1 MAHKPKRVGFQLD
14 MTPLVDV
21 AFLLLTFFMFTAKF
35 KSDAENEQKFEIK
48 RPVASADT
56 TRLPEVGTAL
66 VKVAIDIK
74 TGDTVMFYAVSNE
87 KDRAPI
93 YSQVPGLSPENAA
106 RQAQVQVQDTV
117 VLESGA
123 RNAEAEW
130 EDQVRRR
137 CRQAHQLRQDR
148 AGDEHLPIAGGDDLQ
163 LRDRSR
169 IQRRIGRPSR
179 PMPMDVRRNTKTMTI
194 RRIHRWLV
202 QI

>member
-117 VLESGA
+117 VLGNLVLATRKQNGKTKFAVDADKRINFGRIEQVMNTFRSQGATIFNFVTVRESS
-123 RNAEAEW
+123 
-130 EDQVRRR
+130 
-137 CRQAHQLRQDR
+137 
-148 AGDEHLPIAGGDDLQ
+148 GG
-163 LRDRSR
+163 
-169 IQRRIGRPSR
+169 
-179 PMPMDVRRNTKTMTI
+179 
-194 RRIHRWLV
+194 
-202 QI
+202 